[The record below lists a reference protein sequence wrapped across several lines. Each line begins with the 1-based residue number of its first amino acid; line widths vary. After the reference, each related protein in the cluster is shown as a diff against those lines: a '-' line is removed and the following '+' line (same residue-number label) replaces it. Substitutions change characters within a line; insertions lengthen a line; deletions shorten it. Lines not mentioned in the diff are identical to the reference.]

1 MIVGDNMKISV
12 SYLTSKDL
20 ENDLRKLNV
29 TNADYIHVDVMDGKF
44 VKNKSLPFKVIRN
57 IHKYTN
63 KRLDVHLMVKKPVK
77 FISDYATLN
86 TEFIT
91 VHVETKGIDKALDL
105 IEAYGIKTGISIKPN
120 TPLDALDPYLD
131 RVDLILIMSVEPGRG
146 GQEFMEGTIDRVKEV
161 RKRLNE
167 AKSKALISVDGGI
180 TEEIAEKLKDV
191 DILVS
196 GNYILSS
203 DDFQYQ
209 IYKLR
214 K

>member
-1 MIVGDNMKISV
+1 MKISV

-44 VKNKSLPFKVIRN
+44 VKNKSLPFKVIKN

-63 KRLDVHLMVKKPVK
+63 KRLDVHLMVKKPLK

-91 VHVETKGIDKALDL
+91 VHVENKYVDKSLDL
-105 IEAYGIKTGISIKPN
+105 IEAYGIKTGISLKPN
-120 TPLDALDPYLD
+120 TPLDVLDSYLD

-146 GQEFMEGTIDRVKEV
+146 GQEFIEDTIDRVKEV
-161 RKRLNE
+161 RKKLNE

-180 TEEIAEKLKDV
+180 NEEVAEKLKDA

>member
-1 MIVGDNMKISV
+1 MKISV

-63 KRLDVHLMVKKPVK
+63 KRLDVHLMVKKPLK

-91 VHVETKGIDKALDL
+91 IHIETKGIDKALDL
-105 IEAYGIKTGISIKPN
+105 IEAYGIKTGISLKPN

-131 RVDLILIMSVEPGRG
+131 RIDLILIMSVEPGRG
-146 GQEFMEGTIDRVKEV
+146 GQEFMEDTIDRVKEV
-161 RKRLNE
+161 RKKLNE

-180 TEEIAEKLKDV
+180 NEEVAEKLKDA

-196 GNYILSS
+196 GNYVLSS

>member
-1 MIVGDNMKISV
+1 MKISV
-12 SYLTSKDL
+12 SYLTSKNL

-57 IHKYTN
+57 IHKYTS
-63 KRLDVHLMVKKPVK
+63 KRLDVHLMVKKPLK

-91 VHVETKGIDKALDL
+91 VHVENKRVEKALGL
-105 IEAYGIKTGISIKPN
+105 IEAYGIKTGVSIKPN

-131 RVDLILIMSVEPGRG
+131 RVDLILVMSVEPGRG
-146 GQEFMEGTIDRVKEV
+146 GQEFIEDTIDRVKEV
-161 RKRLNE
+161 RKKLNE

-180 TEEIAEKLKDV
+180 NEEVAEKLKDA

>member
-1 MIVGDNMKISV
+1 MKISV

-63 KRLDVHLMVKKPVK
+63 KRLDVHLMVKKPLK

-91 VHVETKGIDKALDL
+91 IHIETKGIDKALDL
-105 IEAYGIKTGISIKPN
+105 IEAYGIKTGLSIKPN

-131 RVDLILIMSVEPGRG
+131 RIDLILIMSVEPGRG
-146 GQEFMEGTIDRVKEV
+146 GQEFMEDTIDRVKEV
-161 RKRLNE
+161 RKKLNE

-180 TEEIAEKLKDV
+180 NEEVAEKLKDA

-196 GNYILSS
+196 GNYVLSS

>member
-1 MIVGDNMKISV
+1 MKISV
-12 SYLTSKDL
+12 SYLTSKNL

-57 IHKYTN
+57 IHKYTS
-63 KRLDVHLMVKKPVK
+63 KRLDVHLMVKKPLK

-91 VHVETKGIDKALDL
+91 VHVENKRVEKALGL
-105 IEAYGIKTGISIKPN
+105 IEAYGIKTGVSIKPN

-131 RVDLILIMSVEPGRG
+131 RVDLILVMSVEPGRG
-146 GQEFMEGTIDRVKEV
+146 GQEFMEDTIDRVKEV
-161 RKRLNE
+161 RKKLNE

>member
-1 MIVGDNMKISV
+1 MKISV

-63 KRLDVHLMVKKPVK
+63 KRLDVHLMVKKPLK

-91 VHVETKGIDKALDL
+91 VHVENKYVDKSLDL
-105 IEAYGIKTGISIKPN
+105 IEAYGIKTGISLKPN
-120 TPLDALDPYLD
+120 TPLDVLDSYLD

-146 GQEFMEGTIDRVKEV
+146 GQEFIEDTIDRVKEV
-161 RKRLNE
+161 RKKLNDV
-167 AKSKALISVDGGI
+167 KSKALISVDGGI
-180 TEEIAEKLKDV
+180 NEEVAEKLKDA

>member
-1 MIVGDNMKISV
+1 MKISV

-63 KRLDVHLMVKKPVK
+63 KRLDVHLMVKKPLK

-91 VHVETKGIDKALDL
+91 IHIETKGIDKALDL
-105 IEAYGIKTGISIKPN
+105 IEAYGIKTGISLKPN
-120 TPLDALDPYLD
+120 TPLDVLDSYLD

-146 GQEFMEGTIDRVKEV
+146 GQEFIEDTIDRVKEV
-161 RKRLNE
+161 RKKLNDV
-167 AKSKALISVDGGI
+167 KSKALISVDGGI
-180 TEEIAEKLKDV
+180 NEEVAEKLKDA